1 VKGAPHAR
9 HAGLTLVELLLALG
23 IGALLMAPLALMFQD
38 GLDANAGSHAQ
49 LDLNGELR
57 FALDRIA
64 VRAAGSTP
72 WAIALAP
79 SYAPNGMLTVPP
91 LASWLQAA
99 PTAGKGTVSTTT
111 TYALSGNPQ
120 VGADLV
126 ETQTDSPGGATRTS
140 VIASNVTAFRLTAP
154 DAAYGQP
161 LVKAELTLSKGGASA
176 SGVRT
181 FRLWGAQ

>member
-1 VKGAPHAR
+1 MMRSLRVKQR
-9 HAGLTLVELLLALG
+9 GLTLVELLLGLA
-23 IGALLMAPLALMFQD
+23 IGAALMLPLAALFD
-38 GLDANAGSHAQ
+38 DAAETHAAGHAQ

-79 SYAPNGMLTVPP
+79 SYAPNGMLTVPSS
-91 LASWLQAA
+91 ATWLQTAA
-99 PTAGKGTVSTTT
+99 VAGKTTVSTIT
-111 TYALSGNPQ
+111 TYALVGNAQ

-126 ETQTDSPGGATRTS
+126 ETQKDTPGNATRTS
-140 VIASNVTAFRLTAP
+140 VIASNVTAFRLSAP
-154 DAAYGQP
+154 DLAHGQP
-161 LVKAELTLSKGGASA
+161 LMKAELTLSKGSATVSGA
-176 SGVRT
+176 RT